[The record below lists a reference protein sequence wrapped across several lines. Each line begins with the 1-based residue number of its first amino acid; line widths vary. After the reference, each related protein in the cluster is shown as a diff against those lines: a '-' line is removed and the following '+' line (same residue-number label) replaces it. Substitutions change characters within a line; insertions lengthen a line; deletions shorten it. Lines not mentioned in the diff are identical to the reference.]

1 MDDHVV
7 QTGDDTSRNKP
18 SQICKIC
25 EQIGTCNTRW
35 LINMEKDSNLGLGV
49 YIHRRDLHSLK
60 ASAVG
65 GCGLCMFILSTV
77 LTSYDAR
84 HAQTLSGDITQDCE
98 RSAKTK
104 IKKIDKKR
112 LLRRHGDELPEA
124 IAYNLATTFKDPADL
139 QGLDRLSKLCG
150 NGRIILMCT
159 IDTSLLPYNF
169 RAVVLYPFGAFDI
182 QDVRTPF
189 IAGRPF
195 ELVPRIGM
203 SELFCFAVAALI
215 VYVLR

>member
-1 MDDHVV
+1 MADHAV
-7 QTGDDTSRNKP
+7 QPSDDTSRNKL

-35 LINMEKDSNLGLGV
+35 LVNMEKDSNLGLGV

-65 GCGLCMFILSTV
+65 GCGLCMFILYTV

-84 HAQTLSGDITQDCE
+84 HVQTLSGDIIQDCE
-98 RSAKTK
+98 VSAKKK
-104 IKKIDKKR
+104 IKKSDRKR
-112 LLRRHGDELPEA
+112 LLRRHGDDLPEA
-124 IAYNLATTFKDPADL
+124 MAFNLATTFKDPADL
-139 QGLDRLSKLCG
+139 RGLDLLSKLCG

-159 IDTSLLPYNF
+159 IDNTILPYNF

-189 IAGRPF
+189 IAGLPF

-203 SELFCFAVAALI
+203 
-215 VYVLR
+215 